1 MKKPT
6 VSTNKTIGSI
16 GRTFLFSR
24 DTLQFFNQSLS
35 DFTTAWIHMGAG
47 ILCLYAPVKDSTGA
61 KVGTTK
67 RLIKVNGDNY
77 SEVVR

>member
-6 VSTNKTIGSI
+6 VTQIKDSGVLGKH
-16 GRTFLFSR
+16 FFSR